1 MNKNETRNSMKAK
14 IQLMMSFAE
23 ATAKIKELIVNS
35 FAESIDDGIF
45 NLLDAIQVC
54 EESNIDNIMSKI
66 EDYLEE
72 AKLMEGQPVAVP
84 YVSCGD
90 YIYSMEAGVQYPNG
104 ERLAAYVSESDS
116 ETFQAGSIFYAT
128 DNSPIDLTMAE
139 IKKDEL
145 AEANNLPVDNKDID
159 LYLWTDAYTEEY
171 THNFRIK
178 HTDIL
183 QALEDNQEEGEDNE

>member
-1 MNKNETRNSMKAK
+1 MKAK
-14 IQLMMSFAE
+14 IQLMMSFAQ

-66 EDYLEE
+66 EDYLQD

-104 ERLAAYVSESDS
+104 ERLAAYVSESDL

-139 IKKDEL
+139 IKKGEL
-145 AEANNLPVDNKDID
+145 AKVHKLPEDNKDID
-159 LYLWTDAYTEEY
+159 VYVWSDVNTEDYTKRFSLN
-171 THNFRIK
+171 HA
-178 HTDIL
+178 DIL
-183 QALEDNQEEGEDNE
+183 QALEENQ